1 MLTTKFTWLF
11 TWIRFVTRSA
21 FQSDFVNEII
31 TTSFQIYQGTSL
43 GQERTLKNILQL
55 FKYLLSP
62 LFCPPLLFIS
72 LGSPGA

>member
-31 TTSFQIYQGTSL
+31 TTSFQIYQGHFL
-43 GQERTLKNILQL
+43 RARKNVK
-55 FKYLLSP
+55 KYTTTV
-62 LFCPPLLFIS
+62 
-72 LGSPGA
+72 